1 MNAAPKYLRFHKF
14 TSGQCNKV
22 DSSFKKT
29 LQFSIYSKNDRV
41 LTLTSKVIYPEI
53 RTILRCLYKSANNK
67 INNNKNN
74 RKDLYK
80 AGT

>member
-1 MNAAPKYLRFHKF
+1 MLPPNTFDF
-14 TSGQCNKV
+14 TNIQADNLTKV

-29 LQFSIYSKNDRV
+29 LQFNIYSKNDQV
-41 LTLTSKVIYPEI
+41 LTITSKVIYLEI
-53 RTILRCLYKSANNK
+53 RTILRCLYKFANNK